1 MTNNRST
8 NEQIQERVNFA
19 ADELAKGKR
28 AMDISKKLASKYN
41 VSIQQARDYVRQAKP
56 ILTQSISPN
65 DRAFIFSKVMSC
77 LEQDRLDAR
86 KEENLKE
93 QTKSTGGMVKISCT
107 NQRLIIELPDAKNS
121 NLFKNFYETKKKLKH
136 GNLDALDGDVPVGR
150 DRSKKEV
157 IRKKKI
163 SLVFL
168 YTALVNCRYCTGH
181 AVDCPMFY
189 LDIRFSSKSNSD
201 T

>member
-93 QTKSTGGMVKISCT
+93 QTKSTGGMVKMVSLLTSIDQVGSWDSA
-107 NQRLIIELPDAKNS
+107 IESEGDY
-121 NLFKNFYETKKKLKH
+121 LFRNFSEI
-136 GNLDALDGDVPVGR
+136 A
-150 DRSKKEV
+150 
-157 IRKKKI
+157 RKKKKHGDLD
-163 SLVFL
+163 SLDNNIEPDK
-168 YTALVNCRYCTGH
+168 YGGH
-181 AVDCPMFY
+181 
-189 LDIRFSSKSNSD
+189 SSPF
-201 T
+201 

>member
-93 QTKSTGGMVKISCT
+93 QTRSTGGMVKMVSLLTSIDQVGSWD
-107 NQRLIIELPDAKNS
+107 DAYNS
-121 NLFKNFYETKKKLKH
+121 NLFKNFSEAKKKLKH
-136 GNLDALDGDVPVGR
+136 GNLDALDGDVPEG
-150 DRSKKEV
+150 E
-157 IRKKKI
+157 IP
-163 SLVFL
+163 F
-168 YTALVNCRYCTGH
+168 
-181 AVDCPMFY
+181 
-189 LDIRFSSKSNSD
+189 
-201 T
+201 

>member
-1 MTNNRST
+1 MTTNRST

-93 QTKSTGGMVKISCT
+93 QTRSTGGMVKMVSLLTSIDQVGSWD
-107 NQRLIIELPDAKNS
+107 DAYNS
-121 NLFKNFYETKKKLKH
+121 NLFKNFSEAKKKLKH
-136 GNLDALDGDVPVGR
+136 GNLDALDRDVPEG
-150 DRSKKEV
+150 E
-157 IRKKKI
+157 IP
-163 SLVFL
+163 F
-168 YTALVNCRYCTGH
+168 
-181 AVDCPMFY
+181 
-189 LDIRFSSKSNSD
+189 
-201 T
+201 

>member
-1 MTNNRST
+1 MTDNRST

-86 KEENLKE
+86 KDENLKD
-93 QTKSTGGMVKISCT
+93 QTKSTAGMVKMVSLLTSIDQVGSWDSASD
-107 NQRLIIELPDAKNS
+107 QY
-121 NLFKNFYETKKKLKH
+121 LFKNF
-136 GNLDALDGDVPVGR
+136 
-150 DRSKKEV
+150 SEV
-157 IRKKKI
+157 KKKI
-163 SLVFL
+163 KYDDLDSLDDIDP
-168 YTALVNCRYCTGH
+168 TAEM
-181 AVDCPMFY
+181 PF
-189 LDIRFSSKSNSD
+189 
-201 T
+201 

>member
-19 ADELAKGKR
+19 ADELAKGKG

-93 QTKSTGGMVKISCT
+93 QTRSTGGMVKMVSLLTSIDQVGSWD
-107 NQRLIIELPDAKNS
+107 DAYNS
-121 NLFKNFYETKKKLKH
+121 HLFKNFSEAKKKLKH
-136 GNLDALDGDVPVGR
+136 SDLDALDGDLPEG
-150 DRSKKEV
+150 E
-157 IRKKKI
+157 IP
-163 SLVFL
+163 F
-168 YTALVNCRYCTGH
+168 
-181 AVDCPMFY
+181 
-189 LDIRFSSKSNSD
+189 
-201 T
+201 

>member
-1 MTNNRST
+1 MTNPRST
-8 NEQIQERVNFA
+8 NEEKEQRINYA

-93 QTKSTGGMVKISCT
+93 QTKSTGGMVKMVSLLTSIDQVGSWDSA
-107 NQRLIIELPDAKNS
+107 RESEGDY
-121 NLFKNFYETKKKLKH
+121 LFRNFSEI
-136 GNLDALDGDVPVGR
+136 A
-150 DRSKKEV
+150 
-157 IRKKKI
+157 RKKKKYADLD
-163 SLVFL
+163 SLDNN
-168 YTALVNCRYCTGH
+168 T
-181 AVDCPMFY
+181 
-189 LDIRFSSKSNSD
+189 NSD
-201 T
+201 IPF

>member
-86 KEENLKE
+86 KDENLKE
-93 QTKSTGGMVKISCT
+93 QTKSTGGMVKMVSLLTSIDQVGSW
-107 NQRLIIELPDAKNS
+107 DSAYDHH
-121 NLFKNFYETKKKLKH
+121 LFKNF
-136 GNLDALDGDVPVGR
+136 
-150 DRSKKEV
+150 SEV
-157 IRKKKI
+157 KKKI
-163 SLVFL
+163 KYDDLDSLDDIDP
-168 YTALVNCRYCTGH
+168 TAEM
-181 AVDCPMFY
+181 PF
-189 LDIRFSSKSNSD
+189 
-201 T
+201 

>member
-1 MTNNRST
+1 MTTTRSN
-8 NEQIQERVNFA
+8 NEQMEERINYA

-28 AMDISKKLASKYN
+28 AMDISKKLAKKYN

-93 QTKSTGGMVKISCT
+93 QTKSTGGMVKMVSLLTSIDQVGSWD
-107 NQRLIIELPDAKNS
+107 DAYNS
-121 NLFKNFYETKKKLKH
+121 NLFKNFSEAKKKLKH
-136 GNLDALDGDVPVGR
+136 GNLDALDGDVPEG
-150 DRSKKEV
+150 E
-157 IRKKKI
+157 IP
-163 SLVFL
+163 F
-168 YTALVNCRYCTGH
+168 
-181 AVDCPMFY
+181 
-189 LDIRFSSKSNSD
+189 
-201 T
+201 

>member
-1 MTNNRST
+1 MTTNRST

-93 QTKSTGGMVKISCT
+93 QTRSTGGMVKMVSLLTSIDQVGSWD
-107 NQRLIIELPDAKNS
+107 DAYNS
-121 NLFKNFYETKKKLKH
+121 NLFKNFSEAKRKLKH
-136 GNLDALDGDVPVGR
+136 GNLDALDGDIPEG
-150 DRSKKEV
+150 E
-157 IRKKKI
+157 IP
-163 SLVFL
+163 F
-168 YTALVNCRYCTGH
+168 
-181 AVDCPMFY
+181 
-189 LDIRFSSKSNSD
+189 
-201 T
+201 